1 MIISYL
7 CEADVGWEAVLVVA
21 GDLYPRNAQ
30 HHSLRVLQLLL
41 PPATIK
47 TV

>member
-7 CEADVGWEAVLVVA
+7 CEADVGWETVLVVG

-30 HHSLRVLQLLL
+30 HHSLRVLLRLL

-47 TV
+47 ID